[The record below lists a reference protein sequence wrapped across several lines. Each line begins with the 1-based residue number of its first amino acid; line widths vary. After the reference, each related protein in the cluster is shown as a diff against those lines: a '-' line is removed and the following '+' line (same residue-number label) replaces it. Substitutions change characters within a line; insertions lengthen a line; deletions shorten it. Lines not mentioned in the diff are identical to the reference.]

1 MSTLKTTIKVESTD
15 LFPTP
20 VNFTVINNNTIGG
33 DTSGFNY
40 TVIGAA
46 TVTLNLTPVTPC
58 VSATN
63 VGGAYVY
70 LKAKSSN
77 TAQIFIDN
85 VTPVAPAASP
95 IVLGPGDVAFLRVGN
110 ITGASNYY
118 AISTAAGQELEYFLG
133 EVS

>member
-40 TVIGAA
+40 TVVGALA
-46 TVTLNLTPVTPC
+46 VQLNLTPIAAA

-63 VGGAYVY
+63 AGGAYVY
-70 LKAKSSN
+70 LKAKNSN
-77 TAQIFIDN
+77 TAQIFLDSSALIA
-85 VTPVAPAASP
+85 TTTARF
-95 IVLGPGDVAFLRVGN
+95 VLGPGDVAFMRVGV
-110 ITGASNYY
+110 TGGTSALY
-118 AISTAAGQELEYFLG
+118 ALSTAAGQELEYFLG
-133 EVS
+133 EV